1 MICSKCGT
9 QNPEHAKYC
18 MDCGQELGRGYG
30 EEKALEAGGE
40 RKRIT
45 ALFTDLA
52 GYTAMTEKL
61 EPEDIKELKSRLYA
75 EIRHVVSRYDG
86 FIESF
91 VGDGVL
97 IVFGFPQAHEDSPI
111 RAIQAAMDIHR
122 FVDSMS
128 PGYEAK
134 LGSSLIMH
142 SGIDTG
148 LAVTENVRSFKENVA
163 VTGDAVN
170 VASRLSSLAQAGD
183 IIVGPDTYKSA
194 MHAFSFQALGPA
206 QFKGK
211 KAPVHMYKLLPDKA
225 PVQDISSERQIS
237 SELVGRDHELS
248 LLMLQVQ
255 KVMQG
260 QGSVVNVMGE
270 AGIGKSRLIAELKKT
285 DMMNDVLLLKGRAI
299 SIGKSL
305 SFYPIID
312 LLRQW
317 AGISNEDTEAKALQK
332 LQDAIRMVGRQESDE
347 ILPFVATLMG
357 IKLSGK
363 HAQRVMG
370 IEGEA
375 MEKLIIKNV

>member
-1 MICSKCGT
+1 
-9 QNPEHAKYC
+9 
-18 MDCGQELGRGYG
+18 
-30 EEKALEAGGE
+30 
-40 RKRIT
+40 
-45 ALFTDLA
+45 
-52 GYTAMTEKL
+52 
-61 EPEDIKELKSRLYA
+61 
-75 EIRHVVSRYDG
+75 
-86 FIESF
+86 
-91 VGDGVL
+91 
-97 IVFGFPQAHEDSPI
+97 
-111 RAIQAAMDIHR
+111 
-122 FVDSMS
+122 
-128 PGYEAK
+128 
-134 LGSSLIMH
+134 
-142 SGIDTG
+142 
-148 LAVTENVRSFKENVA
+148 
-163 VTGDAVN
+163 
-170 VASRLSSLAQAGD
+170 
-183 IIVGPDTYKSA
+183 
-194 MHAFSFQALGPA
+194 
-206 QFKGK
+206 
-211 KAPVHMYKLLPDKA
+211 MYKLLPDKA
-225 PVQDISSERQIS
+225 PVQEISSERQIS

-270 AGIGKSRLIAELKKT
+270 AGIGKSRLIAELKKM
-285 DMMNDVLLLKGRAI
+285 DGMNDVLLLEGRAI